1 MIESNYYL
9 FAIRNDIER
18 RKGSEVAIDR
28 RSTIDVCMIYER
40 NELEYNNTM
49 HTRVL

>member
-1 MIESNYYL
+1 MIESNNYL

-28 RSTIDVCMIYER
+28 RSTIDLVDFR
-40 NELEYNNTM
+40 LNLLAELIDE
-49 HTRVL
+49 L

>member
-28 RSTIDVCMIYER
+28 RSTIDDRRSTIDDR
-40 NELEYNNTM
+40 LN
-49 HTRVL
+49 